1 MAGFTLLRFVPV
13 ALSLATI
20 AAAAPAPEL
29 DPILF
34 PGGDKEAIPV
44 CRDIESKVSSA
55 SKVIWP
61 FHLGYGSALHHWFFS
76 SSQNSTCAVEVG
88 SARDLSTVVKI
99 VGDTRTPFAIK
110 SGGHASNP
118 GFSST
123 PSVHISLEKMNQVI
137 LSADGK
143 TVELG
148 FGNTW
153 FDVYKA
159 LESAGVNV
167 VGGRVPGP
175 GVGGFTLGG
184 GYSWK
189 TNQYGLTVDTVLSF
203 DVVLPNGTFTR
214 ASASQNSDL
223 FWALKGGTNRFGIV
237 TSAVMETH
245 PQPPKVYAGLAIYSS
260 TQVPAL
266 LNATSRFFYENTDP
280 KASIITTLEGS
291 PLGTGA
297 TALLL
302 FFYDGPNKPD
312 SFKLFDDITPLVSTV
327 KQQTFV
333 QFLNGIPSRLGQV
346 RNPRGA
352 FITMSTSEISQRFV
366 DVVNA
371 EVQAVSKEMALHG
384 GIVASFDIEPFT
396 PYGEHATDSSYP
408 HTSSPLPLNAY
419 FSWISKF
426 EDEWWW
432 ARMRQSIDNI
442 TAQAKAEGIYVNA
455 ELQPAY
461 PNYSLFDEPVENMYG
476 PTNTARLRAVRQ
488 KYDPERVMDLAGGFD
503 I

>member
-29 DPILF
+29 SPILL
-34 PGGDKEAIPV
+34 PGGDTKAIPV
-44 CRDIESKVSSA
+44 CQDIESKVSSA

-61 FHLGYGSALHHWFFS
+61 FKLGYVGALDHWFAS
-76 SSQNSTCAVEVG
+76 SSQNSTCVVQVG
-88 SARDLSTVVKI
+88 SVKDLSTAVKI

-123 PSVHISLEKMNQVI
+123 PSVHISMERMNQII
-137 LSADGK
+137 LSADKK
-143 TVELG
+143 TVEVG
-148 FGNTW
+148 FGNLW
-153 FDVYKA
+153 VDVYKA
-159 LESAGVNV
+159 IESAGVNV

-214 ASASQNSDL
+214 ASASQNPDL

-237 TSAVMETH
+237 TSAVLETH
-245 PQPPKVYAGLAIYSS
+245 PQPPQVYAGIAFYSAS
-260 TQVPAL
+260 QVPAL
-266 LNATSRFFYENTDP
+266 INATSRFFYENKDP
-280 KASIITTLEGS
+280 KASVITTLEGS
-291 PLGTGA
+291 ALTGA
-297 TALLL
+297 SALAL
-302 FFYDGPNKPD
+302 FFFDGPNKPD
-312 SFKLFDDITPLVSTV
+312 SFKLFDDAKPLVSTV
-327 KQQTFV
+327 KKQTFV
-333 QFLNGIPSRLGQV
+333 QFISGIPSSLGEI

-366 DVVNA
+366 EVVHA
-371 EVQAVSKEMALHG
+371 EAQAVSKEMALHG

-396 PYGEHATDSSYP
+396 NYGEHATESAYP
-408 HTSSPLPLNAY
+408 HHASPIPLNVY
-419 FSWISKF
+419 FSWLTKS
-426 EDEWWW
+426 EDAWWW
-432 ARMRQSIDNI
+432 ARMRQSINNI
-442 TAQAKAEGIYVNA
+442 TAQAKAEGIYVDA
-455 ELQPAY
+455 EAQPAY

-476 PTNTARLRAVRQ
+476 PTNAARLRALRQ
-488 KYDPERVMDLAGGFD
+488 RYDPNRVMDLAGGFD